1 MKKFKD
7 FINSLIAIWPL
18 VYIVETHIVG
28 VLVFGNMFIDFSSPT
43 IDIVLHYIGIIL
55 AIAFC
60 DIVLLLPS
68 LTFIS
73 MGVFPSLGM
82 LFSVPIYL
90 LMNLFFL
97 LGSESDFIIQG
108 LQVSP
113 YGFWGTLAICIAV
126 TPLGYLNCKGFSE
139 IFKAF

>member
-1 MKKFKD
+1 MKKLKD

-97 LGSESDFIIQG
+97 LGSEYTRITSISLWILGDF
-108 LQVSP
+108 S
-113 YGFWGTLAICIAV
+113 
-126 TPLGYLNCKGFSE
+126 YLYSCYTSRVLKL
-139 IFKAF
+139 